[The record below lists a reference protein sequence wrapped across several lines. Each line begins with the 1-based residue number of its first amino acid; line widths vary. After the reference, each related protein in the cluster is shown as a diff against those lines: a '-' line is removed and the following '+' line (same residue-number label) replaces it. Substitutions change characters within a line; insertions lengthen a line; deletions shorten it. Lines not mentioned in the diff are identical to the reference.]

1 MPPPCSTDS
10 QAGTWTSAELS
21 LSAGGLR
28 VLPVSGGA
36 SVWAIGECVNIRPF
50 NARDAM
56 EQGIPSATSSDGT
69 AAEVIELEF
78 ENNIKR
84 YLGVDSVADRLGWI
98 SALWDAMISARR
110 ITRVDTAPRRVYEED
125 TAYSPIC
132 TPFSMGLQSSG
143 PLFIRNRDATPNSV
157 STFRIA
163 SNTTSKASPRLE
175 SALRHSVQ
183 GMFPGQEDLSQSMAN
198 SGWTDERPEE
208 QRERQS
214 AEGIPAER
222 ELSIFSR
229 SRSIARARSMRG
241 FNMTPS
247 SITDDRSEGLPS
259 FDESDL
265 NPSRSASQRAVP
277 PREEFVGIQDIPRR
291 VTTIRQ
297 GPNRRLPQPKMPGLL
312 GPRPVPTGPVESG
325 YFDNIDNNDLPAT
338 PKMDQGERELATDG
352 VVTALSTPEVAP
364 PGLRSVSSDDDFRS
378 ALPER
383 FPVPVEGE
391 TSAHMGPQPPPL
403 KDSASSPSS
412 EDSVSSTSKDLALA
426 VTGAV
431 TEESRLEHSDESL
444 QAQLEAVRAEAR
456 LAFTQ
461 SKLLQEQ
468 TEAIQN
474 QAEAVKALSPL
485 VGKVDAAHL
494 DIKVIQNTLQ
504 IAALAAL
511 KEGKTPTADLEE
523 VHSKLDRLM
532 AALQSLPAAEASVP
546 SVSATPAESSPAA
559 ASTPLPASTDSS
571 ENSATGVATQELPAE
586 SIGSQT
592 QLLDQVS
599 RLVGTNGDSSL
610 NSRHFTLG
618 SRSSFCGKGY
628 ASCAPG
634 SKSAIG
640 GHGQV

>member
-325 YFDNIDNNDLPAT
+325 YFDIVRSIDVPIT
-338 PKMDQGERELATDG
+338 PNMEQGERELVTNAF
-352 VVTALSTPEVAP
+352 VTANPAMRGASPLM
-364 PGLRSVSSDDDFRS
+364 RSMQGDDDSRTTLLDRS
-378 ALPER
+378 
-383 FPVPVEGE
+383 PVVLEEE
-391 TSAHMGPQPPPL
+391 TPARTRLLTPTLEKP
-403 KDSASSPSS
+403 ASSSS
-412 EDSVSSTSKDLALA
+412 EDDLSSCAIEGSAPLL
-426 VTGAV
+426 TGHKGFCP
-431 TEESRLEHSDESL
+431 EHSDETL

-468 TEAIQN
+468 TEAIQD

-485 VGKVDAAHL
+485 VDKVDAAHM
-494 DIKVIQNTLQ
+494 DIKGIQNTLQ

-511 KEGKTPTADLEE
+511 KEGQKPTVDLEE
-523 VHSKLDRLM
+523 VHAKLDRLM
-532 AALQSLPAAEASVP
+532 IALQSLPNAKASVP
-546 SVSATPAESSPAA
+546 SISATPAETSPPV
-559 ASTPLPASTDSS
+559 ASTPLPAT
-571 ENSATGVATQELPAE
+571 TGVSEQSTTEVATPELPAE
-586 SIGSQT
+586 STGPHA

-599 RLVGTNGDSSL
+599 RPVGIDSSSSL
-610 NSRHFTLG
+610 TSCDFTLG
-618 SRSSFCGKGY
+618 SRSPCSGKRY
-628 ASCAPG
+628 ASYASG
-634 SKSAIG
+634 SKPAIG
-640 GHGQV
+640 